1 LNSRLTEDFLKCFAG
16 LPEPVKDQARKNDK
30 LWKSD
35 SSHPG
40 LRFKRIHNHDAMY
53 SIRVSK

>member
-1 LNSRLTEDFLKCFAG
+1 LTEDFLKCFAG